1 MDLNTEG
8 VNTSQLEQQKN
19 NRVRVELKLFVLIL
33 IHTPF
38 GLEFFDRVAKW
49 RIAKFYARF
58 NTYLMPAITAL
69 AIFLILGS
77 LLVMFS
83 NAQAREGVRGVGPAA
98 NLLIPGLNP
107 YLPITFG
114 LVALVITIIIHE
126 AGHGIVARV
135 YGVKVESTGLVLILG
150 IPIGAFVN
158 IEREE
163 LARTKLKE
171 KSAILTAGPMNN
183 MIVAGLSLG
192 LLYVVVSSLVPL
204 PQPADAQYGVEIMT
218 VGDGS
223 LASSIGMKKGDVI
236 VNIEGDRVKHIEDL
250 SMLLQSN
257 LGNRVAITWKDT
269 SGQEITKT
277 ASIPASVRPNTGI
290 LGITITNVSPDPE
303 FVLSRYKSAF
313 GSNPIAILLPPT
325 MAEGSVPYS
334 DLMASKYSS
343 TLGSAFPIIANF
355 LFWLW
360 FINFN
365 VGIFNALPIGP
376 LDGGQ
381 LYNSLIERKV
391 SAGSTRF
398 RNASL
403 ILTLVMVTIVAVSFI
418 LPWILR

>member
-1 MDLNTEG
+1 
-8 VNTSQLEQQKN
+8 
-19 NRVRVELKLFVLIL
+19 
-33 IHTPF
+33 
-38 GLEFFDRVAKW
+38 
-49 RIAKFYARF
+49 
-58 NTYLMPAITAL
+58 MPLITAL
-69 AIFLILGS
+69 AVFLIVGS
-77 LLVMFS
+77 LMVLFS
-83 NAQAREGVRGVGPAA
+83 NGAAREGVRDIGPQS

-107 YLPITFG
+107 YLPWTYGWI
-114 LVALVITIIIHE
+114 ALVLTIIIHE

-150 IPIGAFVN
+150 FPIGAFVN

-192 LLYVVVSSLVPL
+192 LLYIVVSTLVPL
-204 PQPADAQYGVEIMT
+204 PQQDSTQYGVEIMT

-223 LASSIGMKKGDVI
+223 LANSIGLKEGDV
-236 VNIEGDRVKHIEDL
+236 VLDIEGDRVEHIEDL
-250 SMLLQSN
+250 SRLLQSN
-257 LGNRVAITWKDT
+257 LGNNVAITWKDT
-269 SGQEITKT
+269 NDQEVTKI
-277 ASIPASVRPNTGI
+277 ASIPARVQPNTGI
-290 LGITITNVSPDPE
+290 LGVTITNVSPDPE
-303 FVLSRYKSAF
+303 LVLSRYKSAF

-343 TLGSAFPIIANF
+343 TLGSSFPIIANF

-391 SAGSTRF
+391 SAGSTRLK
-398 RNASL
+398 NASL
-403 ILTLVMVTIVAVSFI
+403 ILTLVMVTIVAISFI

>member
-1 MDLNTEG
+1 LGNQAQS
-8 VNTSQLEQQKN
+8 NK
-19 NRVRVELKLFVLIL
+19 VRAEIKFPLIL
-33 IHTPF
+33 IHTPY
-38 GLEFFDRVAKW
+38 GLSFFDKVAGSK
-49 RIAKFYARF
+49 IAKLYARF
-58 NTYLMPAITAL
+58 NTYLMPLITTL
-69 AIFLILGS
+69 AVFLIVGS
-77 LLVMFS
+77 LMVLFS
-83 NAQAREGVRGVGPAA
+83 NGAAREGVRDIGPQS

-107 YLPITFG
+107 YLPWTYGWI
-114 LVALVITIIIHE
+114 ALVLTIIIHE

-135 YGVKVESTGLVLILG
+135 YGVRVESTGLVLILG

-163 LARTKLKE
+163 LARTRLKE

-192 LLYVVVSSLVPL
+192 LLYIVVSTLVPL
-204 PQPADAQYGVEIMT
+204 PQQDGIQYGVEIMT

-223 LASSIGMKKGDVI
+223 LANSIGLEKGDV
-236 VNIEGDRVKHIEDL
+236 VLDIEGDKVEHIEDL
-250 SMLLQSN
+250 SRLLQSN
-257 LGNRVAITWKDT
+257 LGNNVAITWRDT
-269 SGQEITKT
+269 NDQEITKI
-277 ASIPASVRPNTGI
+277 ASIPARVQPNTGI
-290 LGITITNVSPDPE
+290 LGVTITNVSPDPE

-334 DLMASKYSS
+334 DLMAPKYSS
-343 TLGSAFPIIANF
+343 TLGSSFPIIANF

-391 SAGSTRF
+391 SAGSTRLK
-398 RNASL
+398 NASL
-403 ILTLVMVTIVAVSFI
+403 ILTLVMVMIVAISFI

>member
-1 MDLNTEG
+1 MGN
-8 VNTSQLEQQKN
+8 QEQSNK
-19 NRVRVELKLFVLIL
+19 VRAEIKFPLIL
-33 IHTPF
+33 IHTPY
-38 GLEFFDRVAKW
+38 GLSFFDKVAGSK
-49 RIAKFYARF
+49 IARFYARF
-58 NTYLMPAITAL
+58 NTYLMPLITAL
-69 AIFLILGS
+69 AVFLIVGS
-77 LLVMFS
+77 LMVLFS
-83 NAQAREGVRGVGPAA
+83 NGAAREGVRDIGPQS

-107 YLPITFG
+107 YLPWTYGWI
-114 LVALVITIIIHE
+114 ALVLTIIIHE

-192 LLYVVVSSLVPL
+192 LLYIVVSTLVPL
-204 PQPADAQYGVEIMT
+204 PQQDSTQYGVEIMT

-223 LASSIGMKKGDVI
+223 LANSIGLKKGDV
-236 VNIEGDRVKHIEDL
+236 VLDIEGDRVEHIEDL
-250 SMLLQSN
+250 SRLLQSN
-257 LGNRVAITWKDT
+257 LGNNVAITWKDT
-269 SGQEITKT
+269 DDQEITKI
-277 ASIPASVRPNTGI
+277 ASIPARVQPNTGI
-290 LGITITNVSPDPE
+290 LGVTITNVSPDPE
-303 FVLSRYKSAF
+303 LVLSRYKSAF

-343 TLGSAFPIIANF
+343 TLGSSFPIIANF

-381 LYNSLIERKV
+381 FYNSLIEKKV
-391 SAGSTRF
+391 SAGSTRLK
-398 RNASL
+398 NASL
-403 ILTLVMVTIVAVSFI
+403 ILTLVMVTIVAISFI

>member
-1 MDLNTEG
+1 LGNQAQS
-8 VNTSQLEQQKN
+8 NK
-19 NRVRVELKLFVLIL
+19 VRAEIKFPLIL
-33 IHTPF
+33 IHTPY
-38 GLEFFDRVAKW
+38 GLSFFDKVAGSK
-49 RIAKFYARF
+49 IAKLYARF
-58 NTYLMPAITAL
+58 NTYLMPLITTL
-69 AIFLILGS
+69 AVFLIVGS
-77 LLVMFS
+77 LMVLFS
-83 NAQAREGVRGVGPAA
+83 NGAAREGVRDIGPQS

-107 YLPITFG
+107 YLPWTYGWI
-114 LVALVITIIIHE
+114 ALVLTIIIHE

-135 YGVKVESTGLVLILG
+135 YGVRVESTGLVLILG

-163 LARTKLKE
+163 LARTRLKE

-183 MIVAGLSLG
+183 MIMAGLSLG
-192 LLYVVVSSLVPL
+192 LLYIVVSTLVPL
-204 PQPADAQYGVEIMT
+204 PQQDGIQYGVEIMT

-223 LASSIGMKKGDVI
+223 LANSIGLEKGDVVLDI
-236 VNIEGDRVKHIEDL
+236 KGDRVEHIEDL
-250 SMLLQSN
+250 SRLLQSN
-257 LGNRVAITWKDT
+257 LGNDVAITWRDT
-269 SGQEITKT
+269 NDQEITKI
-277 ASIPASVRPNTGI
+277 ASIPARVQPNTGI
-290 LGITITNVSPDPE
+290 LGVTITNVSPDPE
-303 FVLSRYKSAF
+303 FVLNRYKSAF

-334 DLMASKYSS
+334 DLMAPKYSS
-343 TLGSAFPIIANF
+343 TFGSSFPIIANF

-391 SAGSTRF
+391 SAGSTRLK
-398 RNASL
+398 NASL
-403 ILTLVMVTIVAVSFI
+403 ILTLVMVMIVAISFI

>member
-1 MDLNTEG
+1 M
-8 VNTSQLEQQKN
+8 K
-19 NRVRVELKLFVLIL
+19 FPLIL
-33 IHTPF
+33 IHTPY
-38 GLEFFDRVAKW
+38 GLNFFDKVAGNKIARVYAK
-49 RIAKFYARF
+49 F
-58 NTYLMPAITAL
+58 NTYLMPLITAL
-69 AIFLILGS
+69 AIFLIVGS
-77 LLVMFS
+77 LMVLFS
-83 NAQAREGVRGVGPAA
+83 NGAAREGVRDIGPQS

-107 YLPITFG
+107 YLPWTYGWI
-114 LVALVITIIIHE
+114 ALVLTIIIHE

-163 LARTKLKE
+163 LARTKLRQ

-204 PQPADAQYGVEIMT
+204 PQPKDAQYGVEIMT

-223 LASSIGMKKGDVI
+223 LASSIGLKRGDVI
-236 VNIEGDRVKHIEDL
+236 VDIQGNRIEHIEDL
-250 SMLLQSN
+250 SRLLQLN
-257 LGNRVAITWKDT
+257 LGNRVAITWKDS
-269 SGQEITKT
+269 SGQDLTKT
-277 ASIPASVRPNTGI
+277 VSIPDRVQPNTGI
-290 LGITITNVSPDPE
+290 LGVTITNVSPDPE
-303 FVLSRYKSAF
+303 MVLSRYKSAF

-343 TLGSAFPIIANF
+343 TLGSAFPIVANF

-381 LYNSLIERKV
+381 LYNSFIERKIG
-391 SAGSTRF
+391 AGSTRF

-403 ILTLVMVTIVAVSFI
+403 ILTLVMVLIVAMSFI

>member
-1 MDLNTEG
+1 LG
-8 VNTSQLEQQKN
+8 SQAQSNK
-19 NRVRVELKLFVLIL
+19 VRAEIKFPLIL
-33 IHTPF
+33 IHTPY
-38 GLEFFDRVAKW
+38 GLSFFDKVAGSK
-49 RIAKFYARF
+49 IAKFYARF
-58 NTYLMPAITAL
+58 NTYLMPLITAL
-69 AIFLILGS
+69 AIFLIVGS
-77 LLVMFS
+77 LMVLFS
-83 NAQAREGVRGVGPAA
+83 NGAAREGVRDIGPQS

-107 YLPITFG
+107 YLPWTYGWI
-114 LVALVITIIIHE
+114 ALVLTIIIHE

-163 LARTKLKE
+163 LAKTKLKE

-192 LLYVVVSSLVPL
+192 LLYIVVSTLVPL
-204 PQPADAQYGVEIMT
+204 PQQDSTRYGVEIMT

-223 LASSIGMKKGDVI
+223 LANSIGLKKGDV
-236 VNIEGDRVKHIEDL
+236 VLDIEGDRVEHIEDL
-250 SMLLQSN
+250 SRLLQSN
-257 LGNRVAITWKDT
+257 LGNNVAITWKDT
-269 SGQEITKT
+269 NDQEITKI
-277 ASIPASVRPNTGI
+277 ASIPARVQPNTGI
-290 LGITITNVSPDPE
+290 LGVTITNVSPDPE
-303 FVLSRYKSAF
+303 LVLSRYKSAF

-343 TLGSAFPIIANF
+343 TLGSSFPIIANF

-391 SAGSTRF
+391 SAGSTRLK
-398 RNASL
+398 NASL
-403 ILTLVMVTIVAVSFI
+403 ILTLVMVMIVAISFI

>member
-1 MDLNTEG
+1 L
-8 VNTSQLEQQKN
+8 S
-19 NRVRVELKLFVLIL
+19 
-33 IHTPF
+33 
-38 GLEFFDRVAKW
+38 FFDKVSGS

-58 NTYLMPAITAL
+58 NTYLMPLITAL
-69 AIFLILGS
+69 AVFLIVGS
-77 LLVMFS
+77 LMVLFS
-83 NAQAREGVRGVGPAA
+83 NGAAREGVRDIGPQS

-107 YLPITFG
+107 YLPWTYGWI
-114 LVALVITIIIHE
+114 ALVLTIIIHE

-135 YGVKVESTGLVLILG
+135 YGVRVESTGLVLILG

-163 LARTKLKE
+163 LARIRLKE

-192 LLYVVVSSLVPL
+192 LLYIVVSTLVPL
-204 PQPADAQYGVEIMT
+204 PQQDGTQYGVEIMT

-223 LASSIGMKKGDVI
+223 LANSIGIKEGDVI
-236 VNIEGDRVKHIEDL
+236 LDIEGDRVEHIEDL
-250 SMLLQSN
+250 SRLLQSN
-257 LGNRVAITWKDT
+257 LGNNVAITWRDT
-269 SGQEITKT
+269 NGQEITSI
-277 ASIPASVRPNTGI
+277 ASIPARVQPNTGI
-290 LGITITNVSPDPE
+290 LGVTITNVSPDPE
-303 FVLSRYKSAF
+303 LVLSRYKSAF

-343 TLGSAFPIIANF
+343 TLGSSFPIIANF

-391 SAGSTRF
+391 SAGSTRLKK
-398 RNASL
+398 APL
-403 ILTLVMVTIVAVSFI
+403 ILTLVMVMIVAIVFI

>member
-1 MDLNTEG
+1 M
-8 VNTSQLEQQKN
+8 K
-19 NRVRVELKLFVLIL
+19 FPLIL
-33 IHTPF
+33 IHTPY
-38 GLEFFDRVAKW
+38 GLNFFDKVASLK
-49 RIAKFYARF
+49 IAKVYANF
-58 NTYLMPAITAL
+58 NTYFMPLITAL
-69 AIFLILGS
+69 AVFLIVGS
-77 LLVMFS
+77 LMVLFS
-83 NAQAREGVRGVGPAA
+83 NGAAREGVRDIGPQS

-107 YLPITFG
+107 YLPWTYG
-114 LVALVITIIIHE
+114 WVALVLTIIIHE

-150 IPIGAFVN
+150 FPIGAFVN

-171 KSAILTAGPMNN
+171 KSAILTAGPLNN
-183 MIVAGLSLG
+183 MILAGLSLG
-192 LLYVVVSSLVPL
+192 LLYIVVSSLVPL
-204 PQPADAQYGVEIMT
+204 PQPEDAQYGVEIMT

-223 LASSIGMKKGDVI
+223 LASSIGMKRGDVI
-236 VNIEGDRVKHIEDL
+236 VDIQGNNVEHIEDL
-250 SMLLQSN
+250 SRLLQLN
-257 LGNRVAITWKDT
+257 LGNTVAIAWKDS
-269 SGQEITKT
+269 SGQEVTKT
-277 ASIPASVRPNTGI
+277 VSIPDSVQPNTGI
-290 LGITITNVSPDPE
+290 LGVTITNVSPDPE

-343 TLGSAFPIIANF
+343 ALGPAFPVIANF

-360 FINFN
+360 FVNFN

-381 LYNSLIERKV
+381 LYNSFIERRI

-403 ILTLVMVTIVAVSFI
+403 ILTLVMVLIVAMVFI
-418 LPWILR
+418 LPWIIR

>member
-1 MDLNTEG
+1 LGNQAQS
-8 VNTSQLEQQKN
+8 NK
-19 NRVRVELKLFVLIL
+19 VRAEIKFPLIL

-38 GLEFFDRVAKW
+38 GLSFFDKVAGSK
-49 RIAKFYARF
+49 IAKLYARF
-58 NTYLMPAITAL
+58 NTYLMPFITAL
-69 AIFLILGS
+69 AVFLIVGS
-77 LLVMFS
+77 LMVLFS
-83 NAQAREGVRGVGPAA
+83 NGAAREGVRDIGPQS

-107 YLPITFG
+107 YLPWTYGWI
-114 LVALVITIIIHE
+114 ALVLTIIIHE

-192 LLYVVVSSLVPL
+192 LLYIVVSTLVPL
-204 PQPADAQYGVEIMT
+204 PQQDSTQYGVEIMT

-223 LASSIGMKKGDVI
+223 LANSIGLEKGDV
-236 VNIEGDRVKHIEDL
+236 VLDIEGDRVEHIEDL
-250 SMLLQSN
+250 SRLLQSN
-257 LGNRVAITWKDT
+257 LGNNVAITWRDT
-269 SGQEITKT
+269 NDQEITKI
-277 ASIPASVRPNTGI
+277 ASIPARVQPNTGI
-290 LGITITNVSPDPE
+290 LGVTITNVSPDPE

-343 TLGSAFPIIANF
+343 TLGSSFPIIANF

-381 LYNSLIERKV
+381 LYNSMIERKV
-391 SAGSTRF
+391 SAGSTRLK
-398 RNASL
+398 NASL
-403 ILTLVMVTIVAVSFI
+403 ILTLVMVTIVAISFI

>member
-1 MDLNTEG
+1 M
-8 VNTSQLEQQKN
+8 K
-19 NRVRVELKLFVLIL
+19 FPLIL
-33 IHTPF
+33 IHTPY
-38 GLEFFDRVAKW
+38 GLNFFDKVASLK
-49 RIAKFYARF
+49 IAKVYAKF
-58 NTYLMPAITAL
+58 NTYLMPLITAL
-69 AIFLILGS
+69 AVFLIVGS
-77 LLVMFS
+77 LMVLFS
-83 NAQAREGVRGVGPAA
+83 NGAAREGVRDIGPQS

-107 YLPITFG
+107 YLPWTYG
-114 LVALVITIIIHE
+114 WVALVLTIIIHE

-150 IPIGAFVN
+150 FPIGAFVN

-171 KSAILTAGPMNN
+171 KSAILTAGPLNN
-183 MIVAGLSLG
+183 MILAGLSLG
-192 LLYVVVSSLVPL
+192 LLYIVVSSLVPL
-204 PQPADAQYGVEIMT
+204 PQPEDAQYGVEIMT

-223 LASSIGMKKGDVI
+223 LASSIGMKRGDVI
-236 VNIEGDRVKHIEDL
+236 VDIQGNNVEHIEDL
-250 SMLLQSN
+250 SRLLQLN
-257 LGNRVAITWKDT
+257 LGNTVAIAWKDS
-269 SGQEITKT
+269 SGQEVTKT
-277 ASIPASVRPNTGI
+277 VSIPDSVQPNTGI
-290 LGITITNVSPDPE
+290 LGVTITNVSPDPQ

-343 TLGSAFPIIANF
+343 ALGSAFPVIANF

-360 FINFN
+360 FVNFN

-381 LYNSLIERKV
+381 LYNSFIERKI

-403 ILTLVMVTIVAVSFI
+403 ILTLVMVLIVAMVFI
-418 LPWILR
+418 LPWIIR